1 MIKIAPSILAADL
14 ARLGSEIEEIRQGG
28 ADYVHFDVMDGE
40 FVPNISMG
48 IPVLKSL
55 RKATD
60 MFLDVHLMIDRPIRY
75 VDAFCGAGADL
86 LTVHVEADTPENIM
100 AAIQRT
106 RELGKKTGITLK
118 PGTSAEALKPFLT
131 EVDMVLVMT
140 VEPGFGGQQFM
151 EDQLP
156 KIAEIRRML
165 DHVNPD
171 CDLEVDGGVDTET
184 ASLCLEAGANVL
196 VAGSSIFGKSDR
208 AKAIADIRKA

>member
-1 MIKIAPSILAADL
+1 MIKIAPSVLSADF
-14 ARLGSEIEEIRQGG
+14 AKLGSEVEEIKLGG

-75 VDAFCGAGADL
+75 VDAFCSAGADL
-86 LTVHVEADTPENIM
+86 VTFHVEADSPENIM
-100 AAIQRT
+100 AAIRKT

-118 PGTSAEALKPFLT
+118 PGTPADAVKPFLT
-131 EVDMVLVMT
+131 EVDLVLVMT
-140 VEPGFGGQQFM
+140 VEPGFGGQSFM

-156 KIAEIRRML
+156 KISQLRQLL
-165 DHVNPD
+165 DQVNPN
-171 CDLEVDGGVDTET
+171 CELEVDGGVDVRT
-184 ASLCLEAGANVL
+184 APLCVRAGANVL
-196 VAGSSIFGKSDR
+196 VAGSSVFGKTNR
-208 AKAIADIRKA
+208 AEAIASLRGE